1 MKVANRREAMLKAV
15 LSGMTDVG
23 ALCEHFGMS
32 EATVRRDLRA
42 LAEEHRIV
50 RTYGGAA
57 APVGMHEPEE
67 SLETRRQSFRE
78 QKDAIARVAAAQ
90 VRDGDTI
97 FLDGGTTTA
106 AMARLLKSPSAMAQ
120 IAQFAALSVNP
131 RYASGCAPGE
141 RPLHYFDRINQN
153 NDRIGKP

>member
-42 LAEEHRIV
+42 LADEHRIV

-57 APVGMHEPEE
+57 API
-67 SLETRRQSFRE
+67 STRWS
-78 QKDAIARVAAAQ
+78 AAPA
-90 VRDGDTI
+90 TMS
-97 FLDGGTTTA
+97 TS
-106 AMARLLKSPSAMAQ
+106 SP
-120 IAQFAALSVNP
+120 I
-131 RYASGCAPGE
+131 
-141 RPLHYFDRINQN
+141 
-153 NDRIGKP
+153 